1 MMEFLVYPLM
11 LVGFYGLIKG
21 ADFLVDGSSSIAK
34 RFGISDL
41 VVGLTIVSL
50 GTSMP
55 EMVVTILSVVEGKPD
70 VGVGNV
76 LGSNIS
82 NILLILGITA
92 TIRTLNVSRST
103 VYSEIPFSILAA
115 MVIGFV
121 ANTNVFKS
129 SFTGLGIDRFEGV
142 VVLMFLGI
150 FFLYITTLIAEERK
164 ADKTLTGGPS
174 YTMMSLPKS
183 IGLILAG
190 MALLFVGGKWV
201 VDGAIALAKLMQM
214 SEAFISLTI
223 IAIGT
228 SLPELMTS
236 IVAAKKG
243 NADVAIGNVVGS
255 NIINLLWILGLSS
268 VILPTPM
275 NVISNQDIY
284 VVVLASLMLLIF
296 MGISKRHAI
305 LRWHGVFLIAM
316 YVLYTLFLIFRE

>member
-1 MMEFLVYPLM
+1 MYPLM

>member
-1 MMEFLVYPLM
+1 MEFLVYPLM

>member
-1 MMEFLVYPLM
+1 MYPLM

-21 ADFLVDGSSSIAK
+21 ADFLLDGSSSIAK

>member
-1 MMEFLVYPLM
+1 MIEFLVYPLM
-11 LVGFYGLIKG
+11 LVGFYFLIKG

-55 EMVVTILSVVEGKPD
+55 EMVVTILSVLEGKPD

-82 NILLILGITA
+82 NILLILGMTA
-92 TIRTLNVSRST
+92 CIRTLNVSRST

-121 ANTNVFKS
+121 ANTNVFKT
-129 SFTGLGIDRFEGV
+129 SFTGLRIDRVEGL
-142 VVLMFLGI
+142 VVLVFLGI

-164 ADKTLTGGPS
+164 TDKTLKGGPGFEVVS
-174 YTMMSLPKS
+174 PLKS
-183 IGLILAG
+183 TGLILAG

-223 IAIGT
+223 IALGT

-236 IVAAKKG
+236 IIAARKG

-284 VVVLASLMLLIF
+284 VVVLASIMLLIF
-296 MGISKRHAI
+296 MGMSKRHAI
-305 LRWHGVFLIAM
+305 LRWHGVFLIGM
-316 YVLYTLFLIFRE
+316 YVLYTIFLIYRE

>member
-1 MMEFLVYPLM
+1 MEFLVYPLM
-11 LVGFYGLIKG
+11 LVGFYALIKG

-55 EMVVTILSVVEGKPD
+55 EMVVTILSVLEGKPD

-92 TIRTLNVSRST
+92 SIRTLNVSRST

-115 MVIGFV
+115 MVIGYV

-164 ADKTLTGGPS
+164 ADKTLNGGPT
-174 YTMMSLPKS
+174 YTIMSLPKS

-236 IVAAKKG
+236 IVAARKG

-305 LRWHGVFLIAM
+305 LRWHGVFLIGM
-316 YVLYTLFLIFRE
+316 YVLYTIFLIFRE